1 MDYQGGPVLHQI
13 TCLKQTANWAYSWT
27 LNSCMCMQAY
37 PLYAT
42 IGLGCAGAVFYLG
55 RLALGPDTM

>member
-1 MDYQGGPVLHQI
+1 MLYV
-13 TCLKQTANWAYSWT
+13 
-27 LNSCMCMQAY
+27 CMQAY

-42 IGLGCAGAVFYLG
+42 IGLGCAGAILYLG